1 MRERFSN
8 EDGVALILA
17 LYLTAALSVV
27 GAGLMFLSQ
36 VETYSSA
43 NYRVMSQARYGAEAG
58 VYKAAHYLLTAYTP
72 PSTSNATDPLAAY
85 DMSRSPVQYQGRP
98 VVLSTI
104 RGTASNYPSTA
115 VTTAFLNTAAGSLD
129 LYPGSVAYTA
139 SATMVAMRQVNG
151 QTVSSDASG
160 DTTTLVQSTLMI
172 AAQYWI
178 TPQLWI
184 KGGIGFANLRLERS
198 YYGDGIV
205 DETSIPENGMALM
218 GAVGYELLSARYFS
232 IDLQG
237 RLING
242 AYKGIDN
249 TVTGATIGV
258 GINWY

>member
-1 MRERFSN
+1 MKPTKLLFVLAFMLLLPAVASAQGYGRRGGGGGYYAGPQPTYQLPGGFWNRQGRLTFGGSIGLGAMSDRFGDIECVDCDYNPVSGMI
-8 EDGVALILA
+8 EGHIGGFIGPRLA
-17 LYLTAALSVV
+17 LLGEV
-27 GAGLMFLSQ
+27 
-36 VETYSSA
+36 
-43 NYRVMSQARYGAEAG
+43 
-58 VYKAAHYLLTAYTP
+58 
-72 PSTSNATDPLAAY
+72 
-85 DMSRSPVQYQGRP
+85 
-98 VVLSTI
+98 
-104 RGTASNYPSTA
+104 
-115 VTTAFLNTAAGSLD
+115 
-129 LYPGSVAYTA
+129 
-139 SATMVAMRQVNG
+139 QVNG
-151 QTVSSDASG
+151 QTISSNGRTG
-160 DTTTLVQSTLMI
+160 DTTTLIQSTLMI

-205 DETSIPENGMALM
+205 DESSIPENGLALM

>member
-1 MRERFSN
+1 MKPTKMLLVLAFMLFAPAVASAQGYGRGGGGGGYYASQPPTYQLPGGFWNRQGRLTFGGSIGLGGMSDRFGDIECTNCDYNPISGMI
-8 EDGVALILA
+8 EGHIGGFIGPRLA
-17 LYLTAALSVV
+17 LLGEV
-27 GAGLMFLSQ
+27 
-36 VETYSSA
+36 
-43 NYRVMSQARYGAEAG
+43 
-58 VYKAAHYLLTAYTP
+58 
-72 PSTSNATDPLAAY
+72 
-85 DMSRSPVQYQGRP
+85 
-98 VVLSTI
+98 
-104 RGTASNYPSTA
+104 
-115 VTTAFLNTAAGSLD
+115 
-129 LYPGSVAYTA
+129 
-139 SATMVAMRQVNG
+139 QVNG

-205 DETSIPENGMALM
+205 DESSIPENGMAIM

-258 GINWY
+258 GVNWY

>member
-1 MRERFSN
+1 MKPTKLLFVLAFMLLAPAVASAQGYGRRGGGGGYYQGQAPTYQLPGGFWNRQGRLTFGGSIGLGGMSDRFGDIECTNCDYNPLSGMI
-8 EDGVALILA
+8 EGHIGGFIGPRLA
-17 LYLTAALSVV
+17 LLGEV
-27 GAGLMFLSQ
+27 
-36 VETYSSA
+36 
-43 NYRVMSQARYGAEAG
+43 
-58 VYKAAHYLLTAYTP
+58 
-72 PSTSNATDPLAAY
+72 
-85 DMSRSPVQYQGRP
+85 
-98 VVLSTI
+98 
-104 RGTASNYPSTA
+104 
-115 VTTAFLNTAAGSLD
+115 
-129 LYPGSVAYTA
+129 
-139 SATMVAMRQVNG
+139 QVNG
-151 QTVSSDASG
+151 QTVSSDSSG
-160 DTTTLVQSTLMI
+160 DTTTLIQSTLMI

-205 DETSIPENGMALM
+205 DESSIPENGMALM
-218 GAVGYELLSARYFS
+218 GAVGFELLSARYFS

>member
-1 MRERFSN
+1 MKPTKMLLVLAFMLFAPAVASAQGYGRGGGGGYYNSQPPTYQLPGGFWNRQGRLTFGGSIGLGGMSDRFGDIECTNCDYNPISGMI
-8 EDGVALILA
+8 EGHIGGFVGPRLA
-17 LYLTAALSVV
+17 LLGEV
-27 GAGLMFLSQ
+27 
-36 VETYSSA
+36 
-43 NYRVMSQARYGAEAG
+43 
-58 VYKAAHYLLTAYTP
+58 
-72 PSTSNATDPLAAY
+72 
-85 DMSRSPVQYQGRP
+85 
-98 VVLSTI
+98 
-104 RGTASNYPSTA
+104 
-115 VTTAFLNTAAGSLD
+115 
-129 LYPGSVAYTA
+129 
-139 SATMVAMRQVNG
+139 QVNG

-178 TPQLWI
+178 APQLWI